1 MERGH
6 DGDEDGEG
14 REYNKLH
21 DWGVREVVVSKRGS
35 WGGRGAVE
43 GVLYGT
49 GEGRAFSS
57 F

>member
-6 DGDEDGEG
+6 NGDEDGEG

-21 DWGVREVVVSKRGS
+21 DWGVRGMVVSKRGS